1 MTEPSTLAE
10 ESLPARTSTSPPGTV
25 EILGLRVLARHGVLA
40 EEQTR
45 PQPFVLDIRMDL
57 DTSAAEW
64 SDDLD
69 DTIDYASVAGHVAS
83 LVERERWQLLERLAG
98 RVCDEILADERIL
111 QVVVRVAKPKVPLGL
126 DAETVAVTVTRRRE
140 G

>member
-1 MTEPSTLAE
+1 M
-10 ESLPARTSTSPPGTV
+10 

-40 EEQTR
+40 EEQAR
-45 PQPFVLDIRMDL
+45 PQPFVLDIHMEL
-57 DTSAAEW
+57 DTSAAEY

-98 RVCDEILADERIL
+98 RVCDEILADPRIL
-111 QVVVRVAKPKVPLGL
+111 QVVVRVAKPKAPLGL
-126 DAETVAVTVTRRRE
+126 DAETVAVTVRRRRE